1 MPATATKHP
10 LAFIAL
16 GTAIIALIVHLLA
29 AFSHASPSIGVVLLV
44 TLPGLL
50 CFGAFIF
57 AVNRRGREADGKRAS
72 LVELMAPL
80 PTWAKVLNYVVF
92 LYAMLNFMLF
102 MRATGGGSLKQQP
115 NGQYV
120 LSDHGRVIRTLDEAG
135 VQVVHAQE
143 VRLISGHLLPFL
155 VLPGL
160 YFLFVPSR
168 REVIAG
174 IPPAP

>member
-1 MPATATKHP
+1 
-10 LAFIAL
+10 
-16 GTAIIALIVHLLA
+16 
-29 AFSHASPSIGVVLLV
+29 
-44 TLPGLL
+44 
-50 CFGAFIF
+50 
-57 AVNRRGREADGKRAS
+57 
-72 LVELMAPL
+72 
-80 PTWAKVLNYVVF
+80 
-92 LYAMLNFMLF
+92 MLNFMLF
-102 MRATGGGSLKQQP
+102 RRATGGGSLKQQP

>member
-16 GTAIIALIVHLLA
+16 GTAIIALIFHLLA
-29 AFSHASPSIGVVLLV
+29 AFFDASPSIGMVLLA

-57 AVNRRGREADGKRAS
+57 AVNRRSRGAGGQRTS
-72 LVELMAPL
+72 LLELGPL
-80 PTWAKVLNYVVF
+80 LPAWARVLNDVVF
-92 LYAMLNFMLF
+92 LYAVLNFILF
-102 MRATGGGSLKQQP
+102 IRATGGGSLTQLP

-120 LSDHGRVIRTLDEAG
+120 LSNHGRVIRMLDEAG
-135 VQVVHAQE
+135 VQAVHARE

-168 REVIAG
+168 RESITG
-174 IPPAP
+174 SPPAP